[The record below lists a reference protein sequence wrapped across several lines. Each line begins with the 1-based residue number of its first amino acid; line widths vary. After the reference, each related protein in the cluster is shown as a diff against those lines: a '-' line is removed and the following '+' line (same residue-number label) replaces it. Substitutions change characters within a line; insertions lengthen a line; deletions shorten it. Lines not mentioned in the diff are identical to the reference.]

1 MRGRGLEEVGGVDV
15 LVNDA
20 GTGHP
25 TPLLG
30 LDLGTWREVLAT
42 DLDGACRCLERAA
55 RRMAA
60 AGRGGPI
67 VSITSVHEHVPR
79 PGFALYAAAKFLRL
93 KPPLSLCNT
102 LTCAT

>member
-67 VSITSVHEHVPR
+67 VSITSVHEHRR
-79 PGFALYAAAKFLRL
+79 PGGPARRCPEGRRGGGLPRVARRR
-93 KPPLSLCNT
+93 
-102 LTCAT
+102 